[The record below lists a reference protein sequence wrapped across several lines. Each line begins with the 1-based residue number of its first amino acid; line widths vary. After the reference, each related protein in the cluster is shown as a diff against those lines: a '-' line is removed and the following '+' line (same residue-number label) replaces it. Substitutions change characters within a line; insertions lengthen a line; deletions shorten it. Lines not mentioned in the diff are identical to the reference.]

1 MARRN
6 NRAPRRLEQPDGK
19 IPVAIYARVSSYS
32 QDVENSTDAQLL
44 RCREWAERNN
54 RVVVRVF
61 VDKARSGR
69 ADARPDFR
77 QMIEEST
84 DPNCPFLE
92 VLVWK
97 FSRFYRNHEESIFYK
112 RKLRNNLVK
121 VVSINEPV
129 ADSAV
134 GRLTEGMLELVDG
147 FQSEYIGEEVKRGT
161 HNLAARGFFCGRVAP
176 FGMMKVEVED
186 GGTTRHKLAPDPETS
201 GFIRRLFDLALEE
214 KTEKQIS
221 EAVNN
226 EGIPSAN
233 GGTWPPNRVHDALT
247 NRHYEGTIVWGETS
261 VTGPPTVTPNAHEGI
276 VTPDEFKRVREL
288 LRGRA
293 YEVVNPRHAGSP
305 YLLSSLVSCK
315 QCGAPYNY
323 TPPKEKNGKYYHY
336 LVCKTRKEQ
345 KKEACDSPRLA
356 KEDFEQRV
364 MDAILN
370 DILTPDNIQR
380 AIQELEA
387 DKDSSQSK
395 EMRLLD
401 DVDKR
406 LQSVGERRNR
416 LYLAY
421 ENGDVDYQKYSSRN
435 AELKQMEDQ
444 TAREKERIMETL
456 DDEVI
461 ILENPDAV
469 LAYSKELV
477 QFLRTEEPL
486 RCRPWL
492 TRFIKRIWIEPH
504 WATVQ
509 YRIPLPE
516 GSQYAGLTRRRIPLT
531 NTVRPSTRSGPHT
544 RG

>member
-1 MARRN
+1 MAGRN
-6 NRAPRRLEQPDGK
+6 NRTPRKLERADGK
-19 IPVAIYARVSSYS
+19 IPVAIYVRVSSDS
-32 QDVENSTDAQLL
+32 QDVENSTEAQII

-54 RVVVRVF
+54 RVVVREF
-61 VDKARSGR
+61 IDKARSGR

-77 QMIEEST
+77 QMMEESA
-84 DPNCPFLE
+84 DPNCPFQE

-97 FSRFYRNHEESIFYK
+97 FSRFYRNHEESTFYK
-112 RKLRNNLVK
+112 RKLRNNNVR
-121 VVSINEPV
+121 VVSINEPIE
-129 ADSAV
+129 DSPV

-147 FQSEYIGEEVKRGT
+147 FQSDYIGEEVKRGT
-161 HNLAARGFFCGRVAP
+161 HNLAEKGFFLGARAP
-176 FGMMKVEVED
+176 FGMRRVKVED
-186 GGTTRHKLAPDPETS
+186 GEKTRHKLAPDPETS
-201 GFIRRLFDLALEE
+201 GSIRRLFDLALEE

-221 EAVNN
+221 KALNK
-226 EGIPSAN
+226 EGVPSAN
-233 GGTWPPNRVHDALT
+233 CGTWKPNRVHDALT
-247 NRHYEGTIVWGETS
+247 NRHYEGTIVWGMSSDKE
-261 VTGPPTVTPNAHEGI
+261 PPTVTPNAHEGI
-276 VTPDEFKRVREL
+276 VTPDEFERVQEL

-315 QCGAPYNY
+315 QCGGPYNY
-323 TPPKEKNGKYYHY
+323 TPPSKDDYRY
-336 LVCKTRKEQ
+336 LVCKTRKEET
-345 KKEACDSPRLA
+345 KEVCDNQRLPC
-356 KEDFEQRV
+356 EDFEQRV

-387 DKDSSQSK
+387 EKDSTNSK

-406 LQSVGERRNR
+406 LQSVGERRER

-421 ENGDVDYQKYSSRN
+421 ENDDIDYQRYSARN
-435 AELKQMEDQ
+435 AELKQREDQ
-444 TAREKERIMETL
+444 INTEKDRIIETL
-456 DDEVI
+456 DDEAI

-477 QFLRTEEPL
+477 HFLRTEEPQ

-492 TRFIKRIWIEPH
+492 TRFIKRIWIEPD
-504 WATVQ
+504 WATVH

-516 GSQYAGLTRRRIPLT
+516 GSPYAGLTKRRIPLT
-531 NTVRPSTRSGPHT
+531 NKVRPSTRLGPHT
-544 RG
+544 WG

>member
-1 MARRN
+1 MIISRGALTKLFHPYIEN
-6 NRAPRRLEQPDGK
+6 GPRHCL
-19 IPVAIYARVSSYS
+19 RVSAICAFHLGFS
-32 QDVENSTDAQLL
+32 
-44 RCREWAERNN
+44 
-54 RVVVRVF
+54 
-61 VDKARSGR
+61 
-69 ADARPDFR
+69 
-77 QMIEEST
+77 
-84 DPNCPFLE
+84 LE

-112 RKLRNNLVK
+112 RKLRNNRVK

-147 FQSEYIGEEVKRGT
+147 FQSDYIGEEVKRGT
-161 HNLAARGFFCGRVAP
+161 HNLAPKGFFLGRVAP
-176 FGMMKVEVED
+176 FGMMKVKVED
-186 GGTTRHKLAPDPETS
+186 GGKTRYKLAPDPETS
-201 GFIRRLFDLALEE
+201 GYIRRQFDLALEE

-221 EAVNN
+221 KALNS

-233 GGTWPPNRVHDALT
+233 GGKSKPNRVHDVLT
-247 NRHYEGTIVWGETS
+247 NRHYEGTIVWGKNS
-261 VTGPPTVTPNAHEGI
+261 AKGPPTVAPNAHEGI

-293 YEVVNPRHAGSP
+293 YEVVNPRHVGSP

-345 KKEACDSPRLA
+345 KKEVCDSPRLA

-370 DILTPDNIQR
+370 DILTQDNIQL
-380 AIQELEA
+380 AIEELA
-387 DKDSSQSK
+387 TDKDSSQNK
-395 EMRLLD
+395 GMRLLD
-401 DVDKR
+401 DADKR
-406 LQSVGERRNR
+406 LQSVGYRRDR

-421 ENGDVDYQKYSSRN
+421 ENGDIAYEKYAGRN
-435 AELKQMEDQ
+435 AELKEMEDQ
-444 TAREKERIMETL
+444 ISADKDGIMETL
-456 DDEVI
+456 DDRVI

-516 GSQYAGLTRRRIPLT
+516 AD
-531 NTVRPSTRSGPHT
+531 
-544 RG
+544 RGM